1 MQSVQP
7 KNGYAMTAAACV
19 WLGLFPLLQG
29 GTYAH
34 ITHDKWVIMLIL
46 TGVTLT
52 CFVLDSIMFYLVR
65 RKQTQSAQGVILS
78 ASEGSP
84 RRGVVPL
91 ILAFLLFL
99 WTVLS
104 CVFSSY
110 GPETWWLGE
119 SARYEGLLSQLC
131 YFALFFLFF
140 FSRIYLTPV
149 LLSAAAGAAGFFT
162 VVMLQRAG
170 GNPLGLYPAGRSF
183 FTNYEFQGTIGNID
197 MDTGYLLLVSG
208 LLLYGLLRLVWKRGK
223 AVRAAQPAEDRPKG
237 SVSPWKC
244 LCLVLYSLAFVLAVW
259 LIVIMDVQFGMI
271 GLAALLLFTVLRFLP
286 RKLRLSLLILLIV
299 LALLAV
305 WFCTRSSVSM
315 YSFVLLPQMQI
326 LMPVAVKHIR
336 FMFS

>member
-91 ILAFLLFL
+91 ILAFLLLL

-104 CVFSSY
+104 CVFSCVTLPS
-110 GPETWWLGE
+110 
-119 SARYEGLLSQLC
+119 
-131 YFALFFLFF
+131 
-140 FSRIYLTPV
+140 FSCFSFPV
-149 LLSAAAGAAGFFT
+149 F
-162 VVMLQRAG
+162 
-170 GNPLGLYPAGRSF
+170 
-183 FTNYEFQGTIGNID
+183 I
-197 MDTGYLLLVSG
+197 
-208 LLLYGLLRLVWKRGK
+208 
-223 AVRAAQPAEDRPKG
+223 
-237 SVSPWKC
+237 
-244 LCLVLYSLAFVLAVW
+244 
-259 LIVIMDVQFGMI
+259 
-271 GLAALLLFTVLRFLP
+271 
-286 RKLRLSLLILLIV
+286 
-299 LALLAV
+299 
-305 WFCTRSSVSM
+305 
-315 YSFVLLPQMQI
+315 
-326 LMPVAVKHIR
+326 
-336 FMFS
+336 